1 VERSKS
7 EAVRVVVNSS
17 IVAPVNSPL
26 CSLIY
31 RENLGEH
38 QFADKVCYN
47 TIMLNRLIT
56 ILSLVS
62 LGIMMVMLNF
72 TTPAGVGPLGVLVFF
87 TTIYIVMFGAATLLL
102 RAYSKM
108 NGRKGAL
115 RRKDYCY
122 GAVMAFAPI
131 LLLLAQS
138 FGSLSVWTVGLT
150 AAFVFLG
157 CFAISKR
164 L

>member
-1 VERSKS
+1 MWSGQNS
-7 EAVRVVVNSS
+7 EAVRVVVKSS
-17 IVAPVNSPL
+17 IIAPVNSPL
-26 CSLIY
+26 CSQLSF
-31 RENLGEH
+31 E
-38 QFADKVCYN
+38 VCYN

-56 ILSLVS
+56 ILSLAAFSV
-62 LGIMMVMLNF
+62 MMVMLNF
-72 TTPAGVGPLGVLVFF
+72 TTPAAVGPLGVLVFF
-87 TTIYIVMFGAATLLL
+87 TTIYMVALGIAVILV
-102 RAYSKM
+102 RAFSKM
-108 NGRKGAL
+108 NGRKGML

-122 GAVMAFAPI
+122 AAVGAFAPI

-138 FGSLSVWTVGLT
+138 FGSLSIWTMALT